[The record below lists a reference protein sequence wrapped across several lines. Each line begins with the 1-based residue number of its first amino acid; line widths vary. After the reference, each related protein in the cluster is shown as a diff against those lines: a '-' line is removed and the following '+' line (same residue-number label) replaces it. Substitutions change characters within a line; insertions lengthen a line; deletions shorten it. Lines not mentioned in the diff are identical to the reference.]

1 MNWKLVGALYLYLQA
16 VPLLLFAELLAVL
29 LLLALYREGA
39 SLRQLPFVR
48 ECEFSTEEF
57 GGSSHS
63 RLLLVSVVGLFLELM
78 MIRWI
83 SSEIRIFAF
92 FKNFILIAC
101 FFGFGLGC
109 YLCRKRIN
117 LLASMVPLLFLA
129 MLIKLP
135 IHSLRSLVSSLPT
148 MIGATSEVNMWGVP
162 SVPANWI
169 SLTLLGVAVVLLMPL
184 FALVAFAFVP
194 VGQMIGWYLEQASNG
209 ILAYT
214 VNVVG
219 SLLGIAFFTA
229 LCFFYAPPAA
239 WFAVAGILL
248 ALVVWRSPVLRWST
262 LAVFG
267 ACIVLLLI
275 PQNPG
280 SSIYWSTYQKLG
292 LSPIHEGKEL
302 VAYWLNTNDNWYQQ
316 IVDLSPAFLQA
327 HPGILQGYPPQ
338 WDPYNIPYRFYA
350 APPDVLVLG
359 SGMGNDV
366 AAALRNGAG
375 SVVAVEI
382 DPLILQ
388 LGRKLH
394 FEHPYQSPRVQ
405 TVTDDAR
412 SYIQSSQQQFD
423 LIVFSLLDSHT
434 TSSHYS
440 NIRIDNYVYTVEALT
455 AARRRLKPDGL
466 FIVKFQ
472 TDTPW
477 IAGRLELL
485 LKTVFGAEPLQLQ
498 VDSPYSTGGRF
509 FITGSQQRLAA
520 ALAEPQLAEFVRRHG
535 NAVMQ
540 KASLTTDDWPYF
552 YQHEPGIPL
561 CVIVISAAVLLV
573 CFSLLRSAGF
583 SSGSL
588 EWHFFFL
595 GAAFLL
601 LEVQIVSK
609 MALLFGTTWMVNSL
623 VIAGLLLLIVA
634 SNFLVD
640 ALGQIP
646 YTWAYAGL
654 FAAMVISYLVPME
667 KLFFHSFWIKAAVST
682 LVLCL
687 PVFFAGIVF
696 IRSFA
701 ASNCSG
707 EALGSNLFG
716 AMLGGIL
723 ESLSFWTGLK
733 SLLLIAMGLYVGSA
747 VVLAMRRAPKARPV
761 ESLVE
766 SHV

>member
-1 MNWKLVGALYLYLQA
+1 MNWKAVTSVYLYLQA
-16 VPLLLFAELLAVL
+16 VPLLLFAEVLAVL
-29 LLLALYREGA
+29 LLLALYRERS
-39 SLRQLPFVR
+39 SLRQRPFVR
-48 ECEFSTEEF
+48 KYEFSLEEF
-57 GGSSHS
+57 GRPSHS
-63 RLLLVSVVGLFLELM
+63 RLLLVSVLGLFLELM

-117 LLASMVPLLFLA
+117 LLASMLPLLFLA
-129 MLIKLP
+129 MLIELP
-135 IHSLRSLVSSLPT
+135 IRPLRSLVSSLPA

-162 SVPANWI
+162 SVPTNWL
-169 SLTLLGVAVVLLMPL
+169 SLTLLALAVILLIPL
-184 FALVAFAFVP
+184 FALMAFAFVP
-194 VGQMIGWYLEQASNG
+194 VGQMIGWYLERASNG

-219 SLLGIAFFTA
+219 SLLGIVFYTA
-229 LCFFYAPPAA
+229 LCFFYTPPAA
-239 WFAVAGILL
+239 WFAAAGILL
-248 ALVVWRSPVLRWST
+248 ALLVWRKSVLRWST

-267 ACIVLLLI
+267 ACVVLLLL
-275 PQNPG
+275 PRNPG
-280 SSIYWSTYQKLG
+280 TSVYWSAYQKLG
-292 LSPIHEGKEL
+292 VSPVVWDKAL
-302 VAYWLNTNDNWYQQ
+302 VAYQLNTNDSWYQE
-316 IVDLSPAFLQA
+316 IFNLSPQFLRA
-327 HPGILQGYPPQ
+327 HPALLGGYPAE
-338 WDPYNIPYRFYA
+338 WNPYNVPYQFYP
-350 APPDVLVLG
+350 APPQVLVLG

-388 LGRKLH
+388 LGRRLH

-405 TVTDDAR
+405 TVLDDAR
-412 SYIQSSQQQFD
+412 SYIQTSQQQFD

-455 AARRRLKPDGL
+455 AARRRLKPDGV

-472 TDTPW
+472 ADTPW

-485 LKTVFGAEPLQLQ
+485 LKTVFGVEPLQLQ
-498 VDSPYSTGGRF
+498 VYSPYSTGGRF
-509 FITGSQQRLAA
+509 FITGSQPRLAA
-520 ALAEPQLAEFVRRHG
+520 ALANPQVAQFARQHG
-535 NAVMQ
+535 NVVMQ

-561 CVIVISAAVLLV
+561 CVIVMSAALLLV
-573 CFSLLRSAGF
+573 CFGLLGSAGF
-583 SSGSL
+583 SLGSL

-609 MALLFGTTWMVNSL
+609 MALLFGTTWIVNSL

-634 SNFLVD
+634 ANYLVE

-646 YTWAYAGL
+646 YAWAYAGL
-654 FAAMVISYLVPME
+654 FASMVVSYLVPLE
-667 KLFFHSFWIKAAVST
+667 KLFFASFWIKAVAST

-707 EALGSNLFG
+707 AALGSNLFG
-716 AMLGGIL
+716 ALLGGIL

-733 SLLLIAMGLYVGSA
+733 SLLLIAMGCYVASA
-747 VVLAMRRAPKARPV
+747 VVLALRAPARRRLA
-761 ESLVE
+761 SLVE
-766 SHV
+766 SRV